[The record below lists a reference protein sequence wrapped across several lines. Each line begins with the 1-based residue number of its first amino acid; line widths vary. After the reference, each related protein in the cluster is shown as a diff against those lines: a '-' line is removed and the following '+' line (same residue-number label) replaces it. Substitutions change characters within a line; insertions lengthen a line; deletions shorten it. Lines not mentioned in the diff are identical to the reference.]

1 METAPSPKAV
11 LWRRDRM
18 FYTGFALGAIAVVF
32 AAFGRTYYLKSYT
45 GAPPLPSLVHLHAA
59 VFSVWMGLFAVQTWL
74 VMSKQVAV
82 HRRLGVVGG
91 FFAIALVVLGY
102 VIAILGA
109 QTGWTGP
116 GNPRDASEAIRFL
129 VVPLSDLVVFVGL
142 FGLALWFRRRPETHK
157 RLVLLA
163 MTGGILPAAFGRLG
177 LLGIPVGLSFL
188 GPAWSEARLLS
199 LGYSFEQAIPPRHR
213 STRRCSVSPAAL
225 ILRASAG
232 YSTWPARGTHEH

>member
-116 GNPRDASEAIRFL
+116 GNPSDASEAIRFL

-188 GPAWSEARLLS
+188 FAGPLYDR
-199 LGYSFEQAIPPRHR
+199 I
-213 STRRCSVSPAAL
+213 
-225 ILRASAG
+225 
-232 YSTWPARGTHEH
+232 ARGRIDRAYIWGIASIAISFPLRTLLARTETWQDFADWMIQ